1 MTPDSIAD
9 SFRAACLAE
18 LRALKPGNVHVH
30 AAGHRMTVA
39 DFERSA
45 DAAAPW
51 IAAAGLRV
59 GARILKAVEA
69 TRAAVGMNTNL
80 GIVLLAAPFAAAAEA
95 ADSVATSGVTTTGV
109 AADGALRPALAR
121 VLDSLDVEDAEL
133 AFRAIRLAEPA
144 GLGEAPAHDVRAPAT
159 ATLLDAMRAAA
170 DRDRIAYQYAT
181 AYADVFGLGLDS
193 LAAAEA
199 RLGPG
204 PWAAASLHL
213 ALLAAVPD
221 SHIARK
227 YGCARAREVMEQA
240 RTLLSRVEPG
250 PAAQAELL
258 AFDAALKAAGL
269 NPGTTADLTVAT
281 LFAARLQRR
290 LAAG

>member
-1 MTPDSIAD
+1 VTPGAIAEA
-9 SFRAACLAE
+9 FRAACLIE
-18 LRALKPGNVHVH
+18 LQALKPGNVHVH
-30 AAGHRMTVA
+30 AAGHGMTVS

-80 GIVLLAAPFAAAAEA
+80 GIVLLAAPLAAAAETATA
-95 ADSVATSGVTTTGV
+95 AR
-109 AADGALRPALAR
+109 GALRPALAR
-121 VLDSLDVEDAEL
+121 VLDELDVEDAEA
-133 AFRAIRLAEPA
+133 AFAAIRLAGPA
-144 GLGEAPAHDVRAPAT
+144 GLGEAPAHDVRAPAA

-170 DRDRIAYQYAT
+170 ARDRIAHQYAT
-181 AYADVFGLGLDS
+181 AYADVFGPGLAA

-199 RLGPG
+199 QLGPG

-213 ALLAAVPD
+213 AFLAAVPD
-221 SHIARK
+221 SHVARK
-227 YGCARAREVMEQA
+227 HGCARAREVMAQA
-240 RTLLSRVEPG
+240 RRLLARIEPG
-250 PAAQAELL
+250 PAAETEFL

-281 LFAARLQRR
+281 LFAARLQDA
-290 LAAG
+290 LGAG